1 MKITLNRIL
10 ITTIIATLLGGTVI
24 YGNKAL
30 AFASNVSKAQMYEKH
45 LQPKI
50 GAYYSVQGIN
60 KEGGNI
66 FVVGKIV
73 RPEIGGKVSE
83 VGQLTTIVVT
93 PAKGTG
99 LMKGPYLT
107 VTTEKGALITK
118 FFIDERS
125 VVQHALDN

>member
-1 MKITLNRIL
+1 MKISTIAIIL
-10 ITTIIATLLGGTVI
+10 GIAGLAYGGVK
-24 YGNKAL
+24 YSNKGL

-50 GAYYSVQGIN
+50 GAYYSVESMN

-66 FVVGKIV
+66 FVIGKIV

-83 VGQLTTIVVT
+83 KGALTTIEI
-93 PAKGTG
+93 PAAKGTG
-99 LMKGPYLT
+99 LMKGSYLT
-107 VTTEKGALITK
+107 VTIENGAKVTR
-118 FFIDERS
+118 FFLDQQS